1 MYFFSLLVCLRST
14 FNRKI
19 VENRCF
25 FMKGEA
31 ILRGPDSAHQRPLGI
46 FDTLPQ
52 VTLIF
57 ETKMAARYSIKKLDL
72 CHLTEK

>member
-1 MYFFSLLVCLRST
+1 MR
-14 FNRKI
+14 
-19 VENRCF
+19 F

-31 ILRGPDSAHQRPLGI
+31 ILRGPNSALQRPLGI

-52 VTLIF
+52 VTLTF
-57 ETKMAARYSIKKLDL
+57 ETKIDARYSIKKLDL